1 MNMIEIDGSFGEGG
15 GQILRTS
22 LSLSAITG
30 QGVHFTKIRA
40 NRRKPGLMR
49 QHRICALAAA
59 EITGGKLTGAEL
71 NSQEMTFEPG
81 SIRGGEYHFSTG
93 SAGSTMLIAQTIVPI
108 LLQAPEPSRVFLEGG
123 THAPGAPVFEF
134 FDRVFLPCL
143 RRMGCEV
150 QAKLERS
157 GFYPVGGGQVELEIQ
172 PAAGWKPFELED
184 RGPLVSGSITA
195 AGSGIDTQI
204 LEDEIRIAAELIA
217 RPELVPEIREADS
230 PGPGN
235 VLFAEMNFGHITE
248 LFSVCGEFEVSR
260 KTVAERVA
268 EMARKYLQ
276 SDVPVG
282 RFLAD
287 QLLLPMALGQGGKFL
302 TLPPSLHTKTNA
314 EIIRKFLEIEIEMN
328 NLENGTFIIEVKK

>member
-1 MNMIEIDGSFGEGG
+1 MNRIEIDGSYGEGG

-22 LSLSAITG
+22 LSLAAVTG
-30 QGVHFTKIRA
+30 QAVHFTKIRA

-81 SIRGGEYHFSTG
+81 SVRGGEYHFTTG
-93 SAGSTMLIAQTIVPI
+93 SAGSTMLIAQTVVPI
-108 LLQAPEPSRVFLEGG
+108 LLQASEPSRVFLEGG
-123 THAPGAPVFEF
+123 THAPGAPVFDF
-134 FDRVFLPCL
+134 FDRVFLPGL

-150 QAKLERS
+150 QAKLVRY
-157 GFYPVGGGQVELEIQ
+157 GFYPVGGGQVELEIR
-172 PAAGWKPFELED
+172 PVREWRPLELTDGGEQLGG
-184 RGPLVSGSITA
+184 RIVAI
-195 AGSGIDTQI
+195 GSGIDREI
-204 LEDEIRIAAELIA
+204 LEDEVRITQ
-217 RPELVPEIREADS
+217 ELVGSGDWKTEILEADS

-235 VLFAEMNFGHITE
+235 VVYLELVRKNITE

-268 EMARKYLQ
+268 DMARKYLQ
-276 SDVPVG
+276 SGVAVG
-282 RFLAD
+282 RCLAD
-287 QLLLPMALGQGGKFL
+287 QLLLPMALLQGGKFL
-302 TLPPSLHTKTNA
+302 NLPPSLHTKTNA
-314 EIIRKFLEIEIEMN
+314 AVIQKFLETEIEMN